1 MAPINLDTLSP
12 KPKRLGQCPT
22 CPYFEA
28 GSAAVCFTCSVRTIA
43 ALPASNARCQRCDQR
58 LTDGTC
64 SNYVCGWGSS
74 RGFEWSRAIGIRSG
88 ILKAVGDAFKLEGQ
102 RRWGVILG
110 RLLVGYLDANRTD
123 FHQFDLIIP
132 SPGWIGRGARLPWD
146 HAAEVL
152 RWAKDA
158 ATSPWPVELEP
169 VIVRT
174 AYVPPLKELRDW
186 KARRQRA
193 ESELRPALEV
203 VDQTKV
209 RDKRI
214 LVYDDIFTDG
224 FTLRE
229 VGLKLRAAGARM
241 VCGVTL
247 MRQPYT
253 PRPRVASATAS

>member
-28 GSAAVCFTCSVRTIA
+28 GSAAVCFTCSVRTVV
-43 ALPASNARCQRCDQR
+43 ALPPSNTRCDRCEQR
-58 LTDGTC
+58 LTEGSC
-64 SNYVCGWGSS
+64 SNYVCGWGAS
-74 RGFEWSRAIGIRSG
+74 RGFEWNRAIGVRRG
-88 ILKAVGDAFKLEGQ
+88 ILKAVGDAFKLEGE

-110 RLLVGYLDANRTD
+110 RLLLGYLDANRPN
-123 FHQFDLIIP
+123 FEPFDLILP
-132 SPGWIGRGARLPWD
+132 SPGWTGPGARLPWD

-158 ATSPWPVELEP
+158 ATNPWPFDLAP

-174 AYVPPLKELRDW
+174 AYVAPLKELRSW
-186 KARRQRA
+186 KARRRRA
-193 ESELRPALEV
+193 ESELRAALEV
-203 VDQTKV
+203 VDPTKV
-209 RDKRI
+209 RHKHI
-214 LVYDDIFTDG
+214 LIYDDIFTDG

-229 VGLKLRAAGARM
+229 VALKLRAAGARS

-247 MRQPYT
+247 MRQPYA
-253 PRPRVASATAS
+253 PRPSVALTTAS